1 MKNKTFIPFVLAVA
15 SFVSFTSCKDWIG
28 KTGKGEIVAESRTAI
43 GFQSVELRTSAN
55 VTIEKSDTFIV
66 EVSDYGNIVEHV
78 SVKVV
83 SNKLLIE
90 TEPVSIILNN
100 SKANIRIVM
109 PDSLTSVAS
118 TGSGDITLETAFKD
132 LRTMIVTGS
141 GNINATQELNIAALE
156 ASISGSGNI
165 TAQGRV
171 KALKT
176 LLMGSGNIIFGNLVA
191 ETADCTISGSG
202 NTRVHVTGT
211 LKALIT
217 GSGNIEYLGSPVV
230 TEETPGSGVVKP
242 G

>member
-1 MKNKTFIPFVLAVA
+1 MRKTFIPFVIAV
-15 SFVSFTSCKDWIG
+15 VSLVSISSCKDWIG
-28 KTGKGEIVAESRTAI
+28 KTGKGEIVTETRTAI

-66 EVSDYGNIVEHV
+66 EVSDYGNIIEHV

-90 TEPVSIILNN
+90 TDPVSVILNN
-100 SKANIRIVM
+100 SQAHIRIVM
-109 PDSLTSVAS
+109 PDSLISVAI
-118 TGSGDITLETAFKD
+118 TGSGDITLEAAFKD
-132 LRTMIVTGS
+132 LRTLIVTGS
-141 GNINATQELNIAALE
+141 GNINATQDLDIASLE
-156 ASISGSGNI
+156 ATVNGSGNI

-176 LLMGSGNIIFGNLVA
+176 LLSGSGNIVFGNLVA